1 MNKRYISNPTL
12 EIKLEY
18 LVFVKSLGVIQ
29 PNESEIV
36 DHYF

>member
-1 MNKRYISNPTL
+1 MNIRYVSNPT
-12 EIKLEY
+12 LEY
-18 LVFVKSLGVIQ
+18 LVFVKRLCVIQ